1 MDIKEFA
8 EKYRL
13 KVNDR
18 KLALKSRLSHAEDIV
33 LGRFGEIAEIEET
46 FRVRFLVMPR
56 DAAIT
61 GVLRS
66 RHRRALAAGLA
77 CKCRSGRE
85 SVFTF
90 DPEDSAQVAIVL
102 KLAGVRVRRR
112 AAKPSDAQLAVRQA
126 FADRRKDA
134 LQALAA

>member
-18 KLALKSRLSHAEDIV
+18 RLALKSRLSHAEDIV
-33 LGRFGEIAEIEET
+33 LGRFGEIAEIGET
-46 FRVRFLVMPR
+46 FRVRFLAMPR
-56 DAAIT
+56 DAAMT
-61 GVLRS
+61 GGQS
-66 RHRRALAAGLA
+66 RYRRALAAGLEDK
-77 CKCRSGRE
+77 CKSGKE
-85 SVFTF
+85 SIFTF
-90 DPEDSAQVAIVL
+90 DPEDAAQVAIVL

-112 AAKPSDAQLAVRQA
+112 AGKPSEAQLAVRQA

-134 LQALAA
+134 LQTLAA